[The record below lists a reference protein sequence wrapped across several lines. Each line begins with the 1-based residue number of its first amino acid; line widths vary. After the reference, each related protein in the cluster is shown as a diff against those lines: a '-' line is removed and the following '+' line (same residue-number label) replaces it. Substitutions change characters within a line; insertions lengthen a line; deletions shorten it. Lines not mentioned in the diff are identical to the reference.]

1 MIIIFISITNAISNT
16 DNVKQDFKWYVNVY
30 FVRRNTHGVSRVNLI
45 QILLITHVSHMWR
58 TENRR
63 SVSVTL
69 YIYYYE
75 NFIIFFDISWKR
87 VNEDYN
93 IKWMINSSLFFFL
106 IEIDI
111 LILIRWKRFLF
122 TYQFNDMI
130 PEIECRWLLKFNLD
144 IDPKMQLSYKY
155 NGGASL
161 FRLCFVLWNTSCLK
175 FFSIRTW
182 NCESRFSCQSLV
194 VELET

>member
-1 MIIIFISITNAISNT
+1 MIIIFISIINAISNT

-75 NFIIFFDISWKR
+75 NFIIFFDISWKK

-122 TYQFNDMI
+122 TYQFNGMI

-144 IDPKMQLSYKY
+144 IDPKMQLSYSWT
-155 NGGASL
+155 NIMAELLFFVFVSFCGTRRVWNSSPLEHETVNLDFRVRAS
-161 FRLCFVLWNTSCLK
+161 S
-175 FFSIRTW
+175 S
-182 NCESRFSCQSLV
+182 S
-194 VELET
+194 